1 MEIDHHSLSC
11 GMCDSFEN
19 FGLLMYTF
27 DKAYVVDEK
36 NQLILNDFGDA
47 W

>member
-1 MEIDHHSLSC
+1 
-11 GMCDSFEN
+11 
-19 FGLLMYTF
+19 LMYTF

-47 W
+47 WWPICRW